1 MRVRS
6 PSPAPRQVIGFFSA
20 VAIVVAS
27 MIGTGIFTTTG
38 ILLKEVSAMGILLL
52 WGLGGIVALCGALT
66 YGELAATLP
75 RSGGE
80 YHFLGKIYHPLVGFL
95 AGWISL
101 TMGFSAPIAAGA
113 LAFGTY
119 LAAVYPILSPLALSI
134 GLVLVISLLHML
146 GVRTGCYFQNTFT
159 ILKVILIA
167 TFIGG
172 GLFYLAQGNGAP
184 TPAQPGTGKVGNP
197 AFWVGLIFV
206 SFAYS
211 GWNGAT
217 YVLGE
222 VKRPHRTIPLALMT
236 GTLLV
241 TGLYLG
247 VNAIFLSVV
256 PSQDIRGVVEVG
268 HVVAQTIFGP
278 SAGIVMSLFIALALV
293 SSVSAMIMTGPRVYF
308 TAGEDYP
315 LLASLARLS
324 PRGTPVIAIA
334 LQAGIALLLLITATF
349 ETLLNYI
356 GFTLSLFTGLTVA
369 GVFLLR
375 RRKDL
380 PRPAYRTWGYPFTP
394 LAFILL
400 SAWMVL
406 HNVWSRPLTSLAG
419 VITVGIGV
427 GLYFLVK
434 GASGIKPNTTP

>member
-1 MRVRS
+1 
-6 PSPAPRQVIGFFSA
+6 
-20 VAIVVAS
+20 

-38 ILLKEVSAMGILLL
+38 VLLKNVSAPGILLL
-52 WGLGGIVALCGALT
+52 WGLGGVIALCGALT
-66 YGELAATLP
+66 YGELSATLP

-101 TMGFSAPIAAGA
+101 TVGFSAPIAAGA
-113 LAFGTY
+113 LAFGAY
-119 LAAVYPILSPLALSI
+119 LAAVYPLLSPLGLSV

-159 ILKVILIA
+159 VLKVILIA

-172 GLFYLAQGNGAP
+172 GLFYLAPGIELSPP
-184 TPAQPGTGKVGNP
+184 TPTVTGKVGNP

-222 VKRPHRTIPLALMT
+222 VKRPNRTIPLALIT

-247 VNAIFLSVV
+247 VNAIFLSAV
-256 PSQDIRGVVEVG
+256 PLQNITGVVAVG
-268 HVVAQTIFGP
+268 HVVAQAIFGP
-278 SAGIVMSLFIALALV
+278 HAGTIMSLFIALALV

-315 LLASLARLS
+315 LLAFLARLS

-369 GVFLLR
+369 GIFLLR
-375 RRKDL
+375 HRRNRT
-380 PRPAYRTWGYPFTP
+380 RPAYRTWGYPLTP

-400 SAWMVL
+400 SAWMVFY
-406 HNVWSRPLTSLAG
+406 NVWNRPLTSLAG
-419 VITVGIGV
+419 VVTIGLGV
-427 GLYFLVK
+427 GLYYIVNR
-434 GASGIKPNTTP
+434 KPEETV

>member
-1 MRVRS
+1 M
-6 PSPAPRQVIGFFSA
+6 
-20 VAIVVAS
+20 AIVVAS

-38 ILLKEVSAMGILLL
+38 ILLKQVSPMGILLL
-52 WGLGGIVALCGALT
+52 WALGGIVALCGALT
-66 YGELAATLP
+66 YGELAAILP

-80 YHFLGKIYHPLVGFL
+80 YHFLSKIYHPLVGFL

-101 TMGFSAPIAAGA
+101 TVGFSAPIAAGA

-119 LAAVYPILSPLALSI
+119 LSAVYPILSPIGLSV

-159 ILKVILIA
+159 VLKVLLIT

-172 GLFYLAQGNGAP
+172 GLFFLAQGHGI
-184 TPAQPGTGKVGNP
+184 TQPAKTATGGVGNP

-222 VKRPHRTIPLALMT
+222 VKRPRRTIPLALMA

-256 PSQDIRGVVEVG
+256 PPQDITGVVEVG
-268 HVVAQTIFGP
+268 HVVAQAIFGP
-278 SAGIVMSLFIALALV
+278 SAGTVMSLFIALALV

-334 LQAGIALLLLITATF
+334 LQAGIALILLITATF

-369 GVFLLR
+369 GIFLLR

-380 PRPAYRTWGYPFTP
+380 PRAAAYRTWGYPFTP

-400 SAWMVL
+400 SAWMVF
-406 HNVWSRPLTSLAG
+406 HNVWNRPLTSLAG
-419 VITVGIGV
+419 IVTVGIGV
-427 GLYFLVK
+427 GLYYIVIPK
-434 GASGIKPNTTP
+434 QPIKSNSTP